1 MIAPL
6 KAISHCDLGNFR
18 HAAIR
23 MDEGRGLIAY
33 SQALGESARFST
45 ESSRCVVWL
54 RGLRIL
60 HSPSTIDTTVSCCS
74 RLLEQLQKR
83 HSAATRALRSSTRL
97 GRDRSS
103 YSEQVLGE
111 ATQLVNHAAP
121 EPRAKATEAFPLSRH
136 ETPRLGQV
144 PSSTAL
150 PTTDELLDAAIS
162 ARDAGVGVG
171 DGPSGPVSGSSTRIR
186 VGAAL
191 LTSSGKVFTA
201 GAVPST
207 VLATAAGG
215 PFEGSLP
222 VLFPAERACL
232 LNALSHGEHDFRA
245 MFLVSNS
252 SDDFVMPS
260 AASVAEL
267 AAHGDFAV
275 YVAKADRTMT
285 RYTTAELAA
294 TAALALD
301 DEDGGQGIVQTAG
314 NQTLE
319 FSASAAAKNVVPPQ
333 GPPADWTTADVCD
346 WLTGALL
353 LPQYASAFDAASV
366 DGPLLLSLSD
376 ADLRDLIGI
385 THALHR
391 RKIHQAVERLL
402 EAGKPGGGY
411 ASRCCNASLAQPAK
425 CGRNGH

>member
-1 MIAPL
+1 MHTP
-6 KAISHCDLGNFR
+6 KP
-18 HAAIR
+18 
-23 MDEGRGLIAY
+23 
-33 SQALGESARFST
+33 SAS
-45 ESSRCVVWL
+45 L
-54 RGLRIL
+54 RGLAPSHRGVWNTCESRQNSLSNTTPFHAIL
-60 HSPSTIDTTVSCCS
+60 SCCS

-111 ATQLVNHAAP
+111 ATQLASHAAP

-150 PTTDELLDAAIS
+150 PTADELLDAAIS
-162 ARDAGVGVG
+162 ARDAGVGVFSNS
-171 DGPSGPVSGSSTRIR
+171 PSGPVSGSSTRIR

-201 GAVPST
+201 CAVPST
-207 VLATAAGG
+207 SPTAAATG
-215 PFEGSLP
+215 PFERSLP

-260 AASVAEL
+260 AGSAAEL
-267 AAHGDFAV
+267 AAHGDFTI

-285 RYTTAELAA
+285 RYSTAELAA

-301 DEDGGQGIVQTAG
+301 DEDGGQANAQTAG
-314 NQTLE
+314 NQMLE
-319 FSASAAAKNVVPPQ
+319 FSASSAAAAKNVVPPQ

-376 ADLRDLIGI
+376 TDLRDLIGI
-385 THALHR
+385 NHALHR

-402 EAGKPGGGY
+402 EAGRVGGG
-411 ASRCCNASLAQPAK
+411 CK
-425 CGRNGH
+425 